1 MKTRRIFTLFSIAIL
16 SIGNTLAQPACP
28 SAASGLG
35 GNSCGLSFNFS
46 ATAPTYGLGTWT
58 LTSGPGVPSFSPNSN
73 TPGATVTVS
82 DYGTYT
88 FKWTV
93 VYGTCTNSS
102 TITVN
107 FYQQPVSNAGTDR
120 TLEYLFNTNMEA
132 EPGVHETGV
141 WSLILGSGNI
151 SDTTKANTSV
161 SGLALGENI
170 FLWTVTNGT
179 CPPSKDYITFTVN
192 DLVIPTLITPNGDS
206 KNEYFIIRGIE
217 TLGKTGLVIID
228 RRGARVYENENYDNQ
243 WNGVDYNGNPLP
255 DDTYFFI
262 MKTGSGKS
270 LNGYIVIRR

>member
-1 MKTRRIFTLFSIAIL
+1 MKTRSIFTLFSIAIL

-35 GNSCGLSFNFS
+35 GNSCCLSFNFS

-120 TLEYLFNTNMEA
+120 TLEYLFNTNFEA
-132 EPGVHETGV
+132 EPGVHDTGV
-141 WSLILGSGNI
+141 WSLIL
-151 SDTTKANTSV
+151 
-161 SGLALGENI
+161 
-170 FLWTVTNGT
+170 
-179 CPPSKDYITFTVN
+179 
-192 DLVIPTLITPNGDS
+192 
-206 KNEYFIIRGIE
+206 
-217 TLGKTGLVIID
+217 
-228 RRGARVYENENYDNQ
+228 
-243 WNGVDYNGNPLP
+243 
-255 DDTYFFI
+255 
-262 MKTGSGKS
+262 
-270 LNGYIVIRR
+270 